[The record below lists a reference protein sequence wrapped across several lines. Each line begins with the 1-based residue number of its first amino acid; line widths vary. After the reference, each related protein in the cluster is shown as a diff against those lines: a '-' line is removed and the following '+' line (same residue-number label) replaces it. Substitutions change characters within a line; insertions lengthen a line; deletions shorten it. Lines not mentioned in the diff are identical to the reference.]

1 MKPQY
6 LSRPITVKNCTIPN
20 RLVMP
25 PMATFKLSENFK
37 ITDKVLDYYDQK
49 AKGGY
54 LGLIITEHT
63 YVTKAGIAHPGQ
75 LSIAEDADI
84 EGYKKLAEVIHKH
97 GSIAVASPRKP
108 EAKALLRISL

>member
-84 EGYKKLAEVIHKH
+84 EGYNTAR
-97 GSIAVASPRKP
+97 SPSHSSPTPAAAPAPK
-108 EAKALLRISL
+108 